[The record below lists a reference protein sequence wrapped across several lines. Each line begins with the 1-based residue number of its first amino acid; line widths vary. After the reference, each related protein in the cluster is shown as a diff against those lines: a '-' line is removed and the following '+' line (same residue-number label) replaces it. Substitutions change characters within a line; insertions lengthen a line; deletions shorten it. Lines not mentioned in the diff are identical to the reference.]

1 MNTKYCSRA
10 KQIKYASFIQ
20 DTLSPL
26 IKKILPKF
34 SLSLS
39 LSLSADL
46 ASLCALSPLSQPKAL
61 ASLSHFPFLSP
72 SQLLS
77 SENPELRQAATLC
90 SRSQLRQ
97 RFFLFESQSSLSST
111 VFSKKSMGLGLDFSA
126 GFVAAV
132 LVLKVVMG
140 LGFVAAG
147 AAKELVV
154 VVL

>member
-1 MNTKYCSRA
+1 LLKFLQVATVVGKDTTTVAHVNLF
-10 KQIKYASFIQ
+10 SFVFYSI
-20 DTLSPL
+20 
-26 IKKILPKF
+26 F
-34 SLSLS
+34 S
-39 LSLSADL
+39 D
-46 ASLCALSPLSQPKAL
+46 
-61 ASLSHFPFLSP
+61 PFLSP

-90 SRSQLRQ
+90 SRSQLRR
-97 RFFLFESQSSLSST
+97 RFFLLESRSSLSST

-126 GFVAAV
+126 SFVAAV

-154 VVL
+154 VLGRRRS